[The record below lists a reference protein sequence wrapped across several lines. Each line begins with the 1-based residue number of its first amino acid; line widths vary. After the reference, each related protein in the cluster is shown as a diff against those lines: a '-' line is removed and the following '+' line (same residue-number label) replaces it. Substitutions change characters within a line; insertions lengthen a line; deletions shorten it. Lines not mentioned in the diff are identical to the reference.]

1 MKFRGRAWVFGDDV
15 NTDYIIS
22 AARKEAVRDP
32 REAARHLMEDIRPG
46 FAALVAPGDILVAGS
61 NFGCGSSRE
70 AAPVVIQAAGIACV
84 AARSF
89 ARIFYRNAV
98 NVGLP
103 LVEVD
108 TRGLADGE
116 EVEVDVPRATLTRLR
131 DGSVRRGLTLPPF
144 MLAMLAEGGLVA
156 YYRRHGRLPWEDA
169 DAADARGAARPAG
182 GERLA

>member
-1 MKFRGRAWVFGDDV
+1 MRFSGRAWVFGDDV

-46 FAALVAPGDILVAGS
+46 FASLVRPGDVIVAGR

-70 AAPVVIQAAGIACV
+70 AAPVVIQAAGLAAV
-84 AARSF
+84 VARSF

-103 LVEVD
+103 LVEAD
-108 TRGLADGE
+108 TSGIEDGE
-116 EVEVDVPRATLTRLR
+116 TIEVDVRAATVTRLK
-131 DGSVRRGLTLPPF
+131 DGSVRRGVPLPPF
-144 MLAMLAEGGLVA
+144 MLAIVAEGGLVP
-156 YYRRHGRLPWEDA
+156 YFRRHGRLPWEDGE
-169 DAADARGAARPAG
+169 AAQASGSGVVAR
-182 GERLA
+182 